1 MLRDV
6 AKASAMDTDTL
17 KALRAEQGTRLM
29 LLQQQVRAAKI
40 PVIVLFEGWDASGK
54 GSMIGE
60 LIRNLDPRGFKVFTL
75 DVDDPAEER
84 YPYMHRYWNVVPL
97 YGNMAILDGSWYRGV
112 ADPEVRPGHK
122 ELERRYGQIID
133 FEKQLADDGYVIL
146 KFFLH
151 ITRKEQK
158 QRFEA
163 LEDSAETRWRVTKQD
178 WKHNKEYDELLAA
191 YDEMLERTDKPWAPW
206 TAIHATDRRL
216 VASQVYSVVI
226 SALDAALRQKEADAA
241 RRKDQDKSAKQAKA
255 DAKAD
260 AKSDAKSE
268 AKPEAKPAAALELPT
283 RETVARESG
292 ARLMAMPRLR
302 DIDLKHEVADEQ
314 YRAELKDAQ
323 QRLGE
328 LHNRL
333 YQKKMPVVLGF
344 EGWDAAGKG
353 GAIKRLTRA
362 LDPRGFEVVPTAAPS
377 PVELN
382 HQYLWRF
389 WRALPK
395 DGHITIFDRTWYG
408 RVMVERIEGFA
419 RPDQWLRAYT
429 EINQFERSLTEW
441 GAVVLKFW
449 LHIDPD
455 EQLRRFTDRQQTP
468 EKQWKITDEDW
479 RNRDKW
485 PQYEEAVDQMLS
497 LTSSVDAP
505 WIIVESNDKRYARLK
520 VLESVI
526 TALEERL

>member
-40 PVIVLFEGWDASGK
+40 PVVVLFEGWDASGK

-75 DVDDPAEER
+75 DLDDPAEER
-84 YPYMHRYWNVVPL
+84 YPYMHRYWNAVPL

-112 ADPEVRPGHK
+112 AAPETRPGRK

-133 FEKQLADDGYVIL
+133 FEKQLADDGYVII

-163 LEDSAETRWRVTKQD
+163 LEDSPETRWRVTKLD

-191 YDEMLERTDKPWAPW
+191 YDEMLERTDKPWARW

-226 SALDAALRQKEADAA
+226 SALDAALRKKEADAA
-241 RRKDQDKSAKQAKA
+241 RRKEQPQDAPAPVLPSR
-255 DAKAD
+255 
-260 AKSDAKSE
+260 E
-268 AKPEAKPAAALELPT
+268 A
-283 RETVARESG
+283 VARESG
-292 ARLMAMPRLR
+292 ARLIAMPRLA
-302 DIDLKHEVADEQ
+302 DINLSHEVADEQ

-395 DGHITIFDRTWYG
+395 DGHIAIFDRTWYG

-419 RPDQWLRAYT
+419 RPDQWVRAYA

-455 EQLRRFTDRQQTP
+455 EQLRRFVDRQQTP

-485 PQYEEAVDQMLS
+485 PKYEEAVDQMLS
-497 LTSSVDAP
+497 LTSTLDAP

-520 VLESVI
+520 VIESVI
-526 TALEERL
+526 SALEERL

>member
-158 QRFEA
+158 RRFEA

-226 SALDAALRQKEADAA
+226 SALDAALRKKEADAA

-255 DAKAD
+255 ATP
-260 AKSDAKSE
+260 S
-268 AKPEAKPAAALELPT
+268 
-283 RETVARESG
+283 R
-292 ARLMAMPRLR
+292 MPNPRQSPLLR
-302 DIDLKHEVADEQ
+302 
-314 YRAELKDAQ
+314 R
-323 QRLGE
+323 RC
-328 LHNRL
+328 
-333 YQKKMPVVLGF
+333 
-344 EGWDAAGKG
+344 
-353 GAIKRLTRA
+353 
-362 LDPRGFEVVPTAAPS
+362 PR
-377 PVELN
+377 
-382 HQYLWRF
+382 
-389 WRALPK
+389 
-395 DGHITIFDRTWYG
+395 
-408 RVMVERIEGFA
+408 A
-419 RPDQWLRAYT
+419 RP
-429 EINQFERSLTEW
+429 
-441 GAVVLKFW
+441 
-449 LHIDPD
+449 
-455 EQLRRFTDRQQTP
+455 
-468 EKQWKITDEDW
+468 
-479 RNRDKW
+479 
-485 PQYEEAVDQMLS
+485 
-497 LTSSVDAP
+497 
-505 WIIVESNDKRYARLK
+505 
-520 VLESVI
+520 
-526 TALEERL
+526 

>member
-1 MLRDV
+1 
-6 AKASAMDTDTL
+6 
-17 KALRAEQGTRLM
+17 
-29 LLQQQVRAAKI
+29 
-40 PVIVLFEGWDASGK
+40 
-54 GSMIGE
+54 
-60 LIRNLDPRGFKVFTL
+60 
-75 DVDDPAEER
+75 
-84 YPYMHRYWNVVPL
+84 
-97 YGNMAILDGSWYRGV
+97 
-112 ADPEVRPGHK
+112 
-122 ELERRYGQIID
+122 
-133 FEKQLADDGYVIL
+133 
-146 KFFLH
+146 
-151 ITRKEQK
+151 
-158 QRFEA
+158 
-163 LEDSAETRWRVTKQD
+163 
-178 WKHNKEYDELLAA
+178 
-191 YDEMLERTDKPWAPW
+191 
-206 TAIHATDRRL
+206 
-216 VASQVYSVVI
+216 
-226 SALDAALRQKEADAA
+226 
-241 RRKDQDKSAKQAKA
+241 
-255 DAKAD
+255 
-260 AKSDAKSE
+260 
-268 AKPEAKPAAALELPT
+268 
-283 RETVARESG
+283 
-292 ARLMAMPRLR
+292 MPRLR